1 MIYLRKKLKNFGPL
15 ETLVFASVFYVITM
29 LIWTAT
35 TRNEVLEKA
44 NNIKYNHKNVVE
56 LLNDEINKCSQD
68 FQKQT
73 SWGEACDST
82 WSSSIIIEHILN
94 NVELKN
100 PYAINKPL
108 IQSSSD
114 PRIDAEGKAGQS
126 TNKGVIFVSLKDFNP
141 EPGSEWIVGTCVK
154 SPCVAAG
161 NNELVSVYR

>member
-1 MIYLRKKLKNFGPL
+1 MINLRKKFKNFGLL
-15 ETLVFASVFYVITM
+15 EVLVFASVFYVITM

-35 TRNEVLEKA
+35 TRSGVLERA
-44 NNIKYNHKNVVE
+44 NNIKSNHKNVVE
-56 LLNDEINKCSQD
+56 FLNDQIDKCSQD

-73 SWGEACDST
+73 SWGEDCNST
-82 WSSSIIIEHILN
+82 WTSSIIVNHILKN
-94 NVELKN
+94 IELKN
-100 PYAINKPL
+100 PYSINKPL

-126 TNKGVIFVSLKDFNP
+126 TNKGVIFVSLNDFSS

>member
-1 MIYLRKKLKNFGPL
+1 MINLRKKFKNFGPL
-15 ETLVFASVFYVITM
+15 EALVFASIFYAVAM

-35 TRNEVLEKA
+35 TRSGVLERA
-44 NNIKYNHKNVVE
+44 NNIKSNHKNVVE
-56 LLNDEINKCSQD
+56 FLNDQIDKCSQD

-73 SWGEACDST
+73 SWGEDCNST
-82 WSSSIIIEHILN
+82 WTSSIIVNHILKN
-94 NVELKN
+94 IELKN
-100 PYAINKPL
+100 PYSINKPL

-126 TNKGVIFVSLKDFNP
+126 TNKGVIFVSLNDFSA

>member
-1 MIYLRKKLKNFGPL
+1 MINLRKKFKSFGPL
-15 ETLVFASVFYVITM
+15 EILVIASVIYVLVM

-35 TRNEVLEKA
+35 TRNGVLEKV
-44 NNIKYNHKNVVE
+44 NDIKSNHKNVVE
-56 LLNDEINKCSQD
+56 LLNNEINKCSQNS
-68 FQKQT
+68 QKQT
-73 SWGEACDST
+73 SWGEDCDSKWT
-82 WSSSIIIEHILN
+82 SSIMIDHILKN
-94 NVELKN
+94 IKLKN
-100 PYAINKPL
+100 PYSLSKQL

-126 TNKGVIFVSLKDFNP
+126 TNKGVIFVSLNDFSA